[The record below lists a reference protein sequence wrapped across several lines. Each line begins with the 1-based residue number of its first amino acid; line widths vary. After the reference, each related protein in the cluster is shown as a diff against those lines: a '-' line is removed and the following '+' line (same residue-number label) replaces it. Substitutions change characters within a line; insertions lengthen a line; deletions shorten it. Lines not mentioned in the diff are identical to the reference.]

1 MEKTMGI
8 CLANVTYTTGELRW
22 RDRIQFIR
30 HQPLNEYREI
40 GARYFPFLF
49 FFSFS
54 ARLYI
59 NIIRFSLYISCI
71 PGTRFI
77 TIS

>member
-8 CLANVTYTTGELRW
+8 CLANVTHTTGELRW

-40 GARYFPFLF
+40 GARYFFVVVHH
-49 FFSFS
+49 
-54 ARLYI
+54 ARLCF
-59 NIIRFSLYISCI
+59 NIIRFSLHISCI
-71 PGTRFI
+71 LGTRCI
-77 TIS
+77 KIY